1 MKTLK
6 EISARLKIA
15 KRKVNS
21 TNNIKNDSNANYLGI
36 AFKISTEF
44 VASVVV
50 GSTIGFILDSW
61 FDTKPWLIIIFFII
75 GVTAGI
81 LNVIRSAKIMKKNNK
96 KKGEE

>member
-1 MKTLK
+1 MKSLK

-21 TNNIKNDSNANYLGI
+21 ANNIKNDSNTNYLGI

-50 GSTIGFILDSW
+50 GSTIGFILDSL
-61 FDTKPWLIIIFFII
+61 FDTKPWLIIFFFII
-75 GVTAGI
+75 GATAGL
-81 LNVIRSAKIMKKNNK
+81 LNVIKSAKNMQKNDREK
-96 KKGEE
+96 